1 MPTNKTLPGLLDEMA
16 QRFPDRELA
25 VSGENRLTYPAF
37 REQAR
42 QLAKGLLRLGVAP
55 GDKVGLLMPN
65 RMEWLLV
72 DFAVL
77 MLGGTLAAVN
87 TWYRTHELRHVLAH
101 AEVSTLIT
109 VDKFGKQDYLAM
121 LREIGVGTD
130 AFPLLQ
136 RVVCLGD
143 AEAPGVTPFSALW
156 ELGGDVTDAEL
167 DARQRAVSPGDIAYL
182 LFTSGSTSM
191 PKGVP
196 LQHDGLIEN
205 MYNIGERLHLT
216 EQDRM
221 WMGIS
226 LFWGLG
232 CENALMALMTHGG
245 CVVLQHHFD
254 PAEALALI
262 ERERCTVYYGT
273 PNMAFALAGDP
284 GRSRRDLSSLRT
296 GVAIGTRQAMQT
308 VIDLGAHQICQ
319 CYGLTE
325 SYGNCTITDAE
336 DPLEVRMTTVG
347 KPLPGTEV
355 VISDPETHAP
365 LPAGEIGEIKIR
377 GYMMPGYYKD
387 PERNAESFDG
397 EGFFLSGDL
406 GYYDPDG
413 NLHFHGRIKEMVKT
427 GGINVA
433 PAEIEHFL
441 AGLPGV
447 QEAFIIGLPDPLR
460 DEVVAAVVV
469 REEGADVT
477 AEELTEHCRE
487 AMALYKVPR
496 RIEFMEKEQLPMTA
510 SGKVQKHKLREMLT
524 KTS

>member
-1 MPTNKTLPGLLDEMA
+1 MPINKTLPGLLDEMA
-16 QRFPDRELA
+16 QRFPNRELA
-25 VSGENRLTYPAF
+25 VFGEQRLTYAAF

-42 QLAKGLLRLGVAP
+42 QLAKGLLRLGLAP

-72 DFAVL
+72 DFAVM
-77 MLGGTLAAVN
+77 MLGGTLVAIN
-87 TWYRTHELRHVLAH
+87 TWYRTHELRHVLGH
-101 AEVSTLIT
+101 SEVSTLIT
-109 VDKFGKQDYLAM
+109 VDKFLKQDYLAM
-121 LREIGVGTD
+121 LHEIGVGTER
-130 AFPLLQ
+130 FPLLR

-143 AEAPGVTPFSALW
+143 VEASGLTPFSTLW
-156 ELGGDVTDAEL
+156 ELGGDVTDTEL
-167 DARQRAVSPGDIAYL
+167 DARQRAVSPEDIAYI

-196 LQHDGLIEN
+196 LQHFGLIEN

-216 EQDRM
+216 ERDRM

-254 PAEALALI
+254 AEEALALI
-262 ERERCTVYYGT
+262 ERERCTIYYGT
-273 PNMAFALAGDP
+273 PNMAFALAADP
-284 GRSRRDLSSLRT
+284 SRPRRDLSSLRT

-308 VIDLGAHQICQ
+308 VVDLGVHQICQ

-325 SYGNCTITDAE
+325 SYGNCSITDAE
-336 DPLEVRMTTVG
+336 DPLEVRLTTVG
-347 KPLPGTEV
+347 KPLPGNEV
-355 VISDPETHAP
+355 IISDPKTHAP
-365 LPAGEIGEIKIR
+365 LPSGKIGEIKIR
-377 GYMMPGYYKD
+377 GYMMPGYYRD
-387 PERNAESFDG
+387 EERNAESFDG

-406 GYYDPDG
+406 GFYDPDG

-441 AGLPGV
+441 AELPGV
-447 QEAFIIGLPDPLR
+447 QEAFIIGLPDPIR

-469 REEGADVT
+469 REEGATVT
-477 AEELTEHCRE
+477 AEELTEQCRA
-487 AMALYKVPR
+487 AMAQYKVPR
-496 RIEFMEKEQLPMTA
+496 RIEFMEKDQLPLTA
-510 SGKVQKHKLREMLT
+510 SGKVRKHILREMLT